1 MSWIIAGI
9 STFSV
14 IILVALVVIIWRGK
28 NQRKLLLSYHF
39 ERSGEWKKYST
50 KTLEEILVSKKVGR
64 SEIYKR
70 MKIWSKSGTKSAGN
84 DDGYGSR
91 DYEIKRFTT
100 RLEELDQAIEDI
112 EAVIRDRRASATP
125 QSSN

>member
-50 KTLEEILVSKKVGR
+50 KTLGEILVSKKVGR

-70 MKIWSKSGTKSAGN
+70 MKILSKSGTKSAEN

-112 EAVIRDRRASATP
+112 EAVIRDRRSSATP